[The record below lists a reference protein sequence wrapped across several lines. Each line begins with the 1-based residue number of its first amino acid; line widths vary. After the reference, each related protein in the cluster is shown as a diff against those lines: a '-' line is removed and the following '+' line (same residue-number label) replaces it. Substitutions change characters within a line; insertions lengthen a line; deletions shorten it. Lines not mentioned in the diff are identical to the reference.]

1 MEKINLEDKLKQN
14 YNEIHYNSNQTSE
27 ETDPKEKY
35 KKKNFQRYKFHI
47 FHHNNVLTKIKST
60 GYNMDIV
67 DSILNSNHALFYQL
81 IKDNQENEIS
91 KNNNKLSSYMN
102 KTKSNLNDND
112 AMNILQSKYE
122 EIIKQNEKDNND
134 NMSENVNIKDEKRRS
149 FENNNPYNLPLKLD
163 EFTKIK
169 YITGTKGKASVDLT
183 PNTKLFELND
193 ANNFKLSPKN
203 KDINLK
209 SSLNKFKKLSFP
221 TFIQKDPQKSNS
233 ANDILSGNSNLNNF
247 LNDNNKISLFK
258 NTFTNLRKNKKV
270 SYINNRIPPNFYKK
284 RNRSQSVLFRT
295 THIKYGV
302 NFKKMLSRDY
312 LNRLSAGKI
321 DGVYSLCTPN
331 YEYIKPKCIMK
342 VSYSNKRHSMQ
353 NSSFKGLGPEATF
366 NMDKLYFK
374 YNNHNPPKTFNLEKM
389 AGRGKY
395 LRNKLPVFMLN
406 QVDRNSCNSFN
417 EKNLKMNF
425 YSNGHLQQI
434 ISCFDNKKSFNFK
447 LNDKP
452 EEKTEEEINFEN
464 YAKQIFEKG
473 IINNAEA
480 KTLDDEGGLGIEK
493 KIVNSIPFRV
503 NSLFK
508 NFMSEY
514 KRNGN
519 YPDKIDGITFK
530 NFKIENKIRTK
541 KLL

>member
-1 MEKINLEDKLKQN
+1 MEKINFQDKLKQN
-14 YNEIHYNSNQTSE
+14 HNEIHYNSNQTSE

-91 KNNNKLSSYMN
+91 KNNTKLLSYTN

-122 EIIKQNEKDNND
+122 EIIKQYEKDNND

-149 FENNNPYNLPLKLD
+149 FENNNPYILPLKLD

-183 PNTKLFELND
+183 PNPKLFELND

-221 TFIQKDPQKSNS
+221 TFAQKDPQKSNS

-247 LNDNNKISLFK
+247 LNNNNKISLFK

-284 RNRSQSVLFRT
+284 RNRSKTVLFRT

>member
-91 KNNNKLSSYMN
+91 KNNTKLLSYTN

-122 EIIKQNEKDNND
+122 EIIKQYEKDNND

>member
-91 KNNNKLSSYMN
+91 KNNTKLLSYTN

-122 EIIKQNEKDNND
+122 EIIKQYEKDNND

-221 TFIQKDPQKSNS
+221 TFAQKDPQKSNS

-284 RNRSQSVLFRT
+284 RNRSKSVLFRT

-447 LNDKP
+447 LKDKP

-514 KRNGN
+514 KRNGK

>member
-1 MEKINLEDKLKQN
+1 MEKINFQDKLKQN
-14 YNEIHYNSNQTSE
+14 HNEIHYNSNQTSE

-91 KNNNKLSSYMN
+91 KNNTKLSSYMN

-122 EIIKQNEKDNND
+122 EIIKQYEKDNND

-221 TFIQKDPQKSNS
+221 TFAQKDPQKSNS

-284 RNRSQSVLFRT
+284 RNRSKSVLFRT

-530 NFKIENKIRTK
+530 NFKNENKIRTK

>member
-1 MEKINLEDKLKQN
+1 MEKIDFHDKLRQS
-14 YNEIHYNSNQTSE
+14 YNEMQYNSNQTSE

-91 KNNNKLSSYMN
+91 KNNTKLLSYTN

-122 EIIKQNEKDNND
+122 EIIKQYEKDNND

-183 PNTKLFELND
+183 PNSKLFELND

-221 TFIQKDPQKSNS
+221 TFAQKDPQKSNS

-284 RNRSQSVLFRT
+284 RNRSKSVLFRT

-519 YPDKIDGITFK
+519 YNI
-530 NFKIENKIRTK
+530 
-541 KLL
+541 